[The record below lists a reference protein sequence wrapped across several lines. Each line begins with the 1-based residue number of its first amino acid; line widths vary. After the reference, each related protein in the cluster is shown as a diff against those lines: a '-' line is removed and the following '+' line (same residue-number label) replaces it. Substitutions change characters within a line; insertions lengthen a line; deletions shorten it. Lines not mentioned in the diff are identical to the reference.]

1 MPNTAAPDARPH
13 RPRRAWIAAAVATV
27 VVVIA
32 GIALFALPTAL
43 STPEASASA
52 VPSPSPSATT
62 PTVAEVYASVVA
74 SVVVVQVVL
83 ADGTSL
89 GSGVVVDDAGTIL
102 TAAHVVEGASSI
114 EVTFADG
121 TVAAATVSATD
132 AATDTAT
139 LVPDTLPGIL
149 VPATIGASAP
159 VSVGSTVIA
168 IGNPLGLS
176 ASASTG
182 IVSGLDRTA
191 TPEGGTKLSGLIQ
204 FDAAANPGS
213 SGGPLLDENG
223 AVIGIVVAIANP
235 TGDDSFAGIGF
246 AVPLGTALEGVAAGG
261 GPQQ

>member
-1 MPNTAAPDARPH
+1 MPSTAVEETRP
-13 RPRRAWIAAAVATV
+13 RRARRAWIAAAIATV
-27 VVVIA
+27 VVVA
-32 GIALFALPTAL
+32 GIALFALPAAL

-52 VPSPSPSATT
+52 VASPTATT

-74 SVVVVQVVL
+74 SVVVVQVVQG
-83 ADGTSL
+83 DGTGL
-89 GSGVVVDDAGTIL
+89 GSGVIVDDTGTIL

-114 EVTFADG
+114 QVTFADG

-132 AATDTAT
+132 AATDTAS
-139 LVPDTLPGIL
+139 LVPDALPGIL
-149 VPATIGASAP
+149 VPATIGSSTP
-159 VSVGSTVIA
+159 LSVGSAVIA

-191 TPEGGTKLSGLIQ
+191 TPEGGTQLSGLIQ

-235 TGDDSFAGIGF
+235 TGEDSFAGIGF
-246 AVPLGTALEGVAAGG
+246 AVPLGSALEGVAADG